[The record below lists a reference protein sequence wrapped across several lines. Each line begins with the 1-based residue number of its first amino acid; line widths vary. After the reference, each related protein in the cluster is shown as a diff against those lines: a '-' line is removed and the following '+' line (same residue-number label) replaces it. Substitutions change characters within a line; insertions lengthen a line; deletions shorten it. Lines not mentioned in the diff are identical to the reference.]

1 MHIFSS
7 LSRHAGASVGRG
19 HVYNAE
25 YISPV
30 YLSRFL
36 MSISPIDLGPEVT
49 LNPSLLSTT
58 PELQMF
64 LFLGRNLVL

>member
-7 LSRHAGASVGRG
+7 LSRHVGGSVGSSY
-19 HVYNAE
+19 VYNEE